1 MSDLLAAWRD
11 RVREATSAGTPLRI
25 VGGGTMD
32 FYGQRLAGEIFEV
45 AGHTGIVDYDPTEL
59 VITARCGT
67 PLAEIEQTMAK
78 SGQMLAF
85 EPPRFGPKAT
95 LGGSVAA
102 GLSGPRRPYAGAVRD
117 LVLGLRLLD
126 GRGDELAF
134 GGRVMKNVAGFDVSR
149 LVAGSLGTLGVIL
162 EVSLKC
168 LPLPRAETTLTFE
181 LAADEAL
188 RRLNGWNVAP
198 LPLSGSCWHDG
209 RLHVRLSGAES
220 AVTAAARRLGGEPLE
235 DAARYWA
242 AVRNQTHDFF
252 APFRDNPRP
261 SRFPMAR
268 RRYGGF
274 RCARLRRSP
283 VSAARRWSNGAAR
296 CAGWPRRANR
306 MRNTRADGR
315 RRTAATRR
323 CSAARTSPPAC
334 SIRCLRRCWRCI
346 SVLKAAL
353 DPAGIFNPGRM
364 YAELLSGSASRRF
377 HPGHARWPRCRVDSA
392 SLRALRLLH
401 GHLSDLPVAG
411 RRARRTARP
420 DLPDQADARG

>member
-1 MSDLLAAWRD
+1 MSDLLTAWRD
-11 RVREATSAGTPLRI
+11 RVRAATSAATPLRI

-45 AGHTGIVDYDPTEL
+45 AGHRGIVDYDPSEL

-67 PLAEIEQTMAK
+67 PLFEIEQTMAQ
-78 SGQMLAF
+78 SGQMLAC

-95 LGGSVAA
+95 LGGSIAA
-102 GLSGPRRPYAGAVRD
+102 GLSGPRRPYAGSVRD

-149 LVAGSLGTLGVIL
+149 LIAGSLGTLGIIL

-198 LPLSGSCWHDG
+198 LPLSASCWHDG

-220 AVTAAARRLGGEPLE
+220 AVTAAARRLGGDPLE

-242 AVRNQTHDFF
+242 AVRNQTHGFF
-252 APFRDNPRP
+252 APFRGQSANE
-261 SRFPMAR
+261 
-268 RRYGGF
+268 
-274 RCARLRRSP
+274 P
-283 VSAARRWSNGAAR
+283 V
-296 CAGWPRRANR
+296 
-306 MRNTRADGR
+306 ADGAPALWR
-315 RRTAATRR
+315 LSVRATAPPVAFGGETMLEWGGALRWLATASEQDAQHARGWAAAHGGHATLFR
-323 CSAARTSPPAC
+323 ATDKSAGVFHPLPPALLALHQ
-334 SIRCLRRCWRCI
+334 R
-346 SVLKAAL
+346 VKAAL

-364 YAELLSGSASRRF
+364 YAEL
-377 HPGHARWPRCRVDSA
+377 
-392 SLRALRLLH
+392 
-401 GHLSDLPVAG
+401 
-411 RRARRTARP
+411 
-420 DLPDQADARG
+420 